1 MERVMNNRLFQ
12 SENEEGNRE
21 NNREPARVKKEFINF
36 NIIFN
41 SNGSLKIHCHY
52 NLENYL
58 ILFSSLCYI
67 YVTKS
72 R

>member
-1 MERVMNNRLFQ
+1 MEKVMNNRLFQ

-52 NLENYL
+52 
-58 ILFSSLCYI
+58 I
-67 YVTKS
+67 T
-72 R
+72 

>member
-1 MERVMNNRLFQ
+1 MNNRLFQ

-21 NNREPARVKKEFINF
+21 NNGESARVKKEFNFNF

-52 NLENYL
+52 
-58 ILFSSLCYI
+58 I
-67 YVTKS
+67 T
-72 R
+72 